1 VDPKSLHLQKEGDH
15 NLDTLTFVFGV
26 FDQKETLVI
35 AQQRHA
41 NVDIADGQLSEF
53 LKAGINLG
61 MAFQLK
67 PGSYRIRGVVTDSE
81 QRLTA
86 LSRNVDIPKIVPAT
100 PAAAAMPPPP
110 AQAPASQPGGQPN
123 SQLAQPSQTAIGQ
136 PTAQASSFPPSLP
149 SQTPPLQTPMQQPV
163 TRSPSD
169 PATGALLLHVW
180 ENYAAYAAYL
190 SSIPNVF
197 ADEHV
202 VSSLTTTSYNSP
214 LKQGVHDSEVSSTFD
229 STTDSIFRLKRF
241 SADGKTADLIES
253 REVKYVNGHAAAKDQ
268 SLTGP
273 AILIGAFSRAPNI
286 LSPELKDCYDCRLLP
301 NMRHKPGESLLFLHD
316 VLVLEYALKSPL
328 PTGAQ

>member
-1 VDPKSLHLQKEGDH
+1 
-15 NLDTLTFVFGV
+15 
-26 FDQKETLVI
+26 
-35 AQQRHA
+35 
-41 NVDIADGQLSEF
+41 
-53 LKAGINLG
+53 
-61 MAFQLK
+61 M
-67 PGSYRIRGVVTDSE
+67 
-81 QRLTA
+81 
-86 LSRNVDIPKIVPAT
+86 
-100 PAAAAMPPPP
+100 
-110 AQAPASQPGGQPN
+110 QP
-123 SQLAQPSQTAIGQ
+123 
-136 PTAQASSFPPSLP
+136 
-149 SQTPPLQTPMQQPV
+149 PV
-163 TRSPSD
+163 TRSASD

-180 ENYAAYAAYL
+180 ENYAAYL

-286 LSPELKDCYDCRLLP
+286 LSPELKDCYDYRLLP
-301 NMRHKPGESLLFLHD
+301 NMRHKPGEALLFLHD
-316 VLVLEYALKSPL
+316 VQVLEYALKSPL
-328 PTGAQ
+328 PTGAQCPGSEQTVGRAFIDPSSMQIVRLEQQRPRHDEGSGHPVAWSWSIDYARVTMDGKHFWLPKTISSKSSSLDGGRYKWSFLATYGNYHLMAVTSTILPASNSPQH